1 MSGSIPRIAG
11 RILPVLLLGAIA
23 AVSLSGCSSSCT
35 GDPRTDN
42 YFCAQRNMGSYQNQL
57 NQKQAATENLQ
68 DENVQLQ
75 RENQDLAAQQQGLNK
90 QIDKISTELRSLD
103 TDLNKMNAR
112 IQAAR
117 SNNAVNQQR
126 LTQAQRELQRVQDQT
141 KLAQT
146 DTSAPVA
153 QRQAELDRLKKRY
166 AELEADIDSIM
177 QGH

>member
-1 MSGSIPRIAG
+1 MSRIAC
-11 RILPVLLLGAIA
+11 RIVPLLLLGLGAGA
-23 AVSLSGCSSSCT
+23 LGGCSSSCT

-42 YFCAQRNMGSYQNQL
+42 YFCAQRNMGSYQNQM
-57 NQKQAATENLQ
+57 NQKQQAAENLQ

-75 RENQDLAAQQQGLNK
+75 RENQDLAAQQQALG
-90 QIDKISTELRSLD
+90 QQVDKVSAELRTLD

-117 SNNAVNQQR
+117 SNNAVNQQK

-146 DTSAPVA
+146 DVNGTMA

-166 AELEADIDSIM
+166 QQLEADIDAIM
-177 QGH
+177 QGG